1 MLIQNDAWRLIIQ
14 RDLTADDIQ
23 EIAAQGLGTPEARW
37 LHEDAGV
44 SLSDVEFYLH
54 IKAAGMDRSD
64 RLAAWKGRRDLYGVP
79 ALGAAVLT
87 MIEAPADDMGSMH
100 VA

>member
-14 RDLTADDIQ
+14 RELAADEIQ
-23 EIAAQGLGTPEARW
+23 EIAAQGLGSPEARW
-37 LHEDAGV
+37 LYEDAGI

-54 IKAAGMDRSD
+54 IRSAGMDRSD

-79 ALGAAVLT
+79 ALAAAELT
-87 MIEAPADDMGSMH
+87 RIEAPAEDLASIH

>member
-14 RDLTADDIQ
+14 RELAADEMQ
-23 EIAAQGLGTPEARW
+23 EIAAQGLGSPEARW
-37 LHEDAGV
+37 LHEDAGI

-64 RLAAWKGRRDLYGVP
+64 RLAAWKGRRDLFGIP
-79 ALGAAVLT
+79 ALGAADLSR
-87 MIEAPADDMGSMH
+87 IEAPAEDLGSMH

>member
-14 RDLTADDIQ
+14 RDLGAAEIQ
-23 EIAAQGLGTPEARW
+23 EVAEQGLGSPEARW
-37 LHEDAGV
+37 LYEDAGI

-54 IKAAGMDRSD
+54 LKAAGMDRSD

-79 ALGAAVLT
+79 ALAAAELT
-87 MIEAPADDMGSMH
+87 RIEAPADDLGSIH